1 MIVKQL
7 NLTSGVAQ
15 EVKFNE
21 PHYRFLVK
29 NFTSGDIK
37 VSVGEPI
44 SEDNYAIIPSDS
56 WEKIS
61 NNEKYCWDVFAADS
75 LFVES
80 ANGGTVEVRV
90 LC

>member
-1 MIVKQL
+1 M
-7 NLTSGVAQ
+7 
-15 EVKFNE
+15 
-21 PHYRFLVK
+21 
-29 NFTSGDIK
+29 
-37 VSVGEPI
+37 SVGEPI